1 ADERPEE
8 EGLLHEPAGQDE
20 GPESDEQVVG
30 YGTRHA
36 PVGAER
42 AWRQRQV
49 GDEDEVVV
57 QRVAGSERGP
67 EHEQA
72 EDEPD
77 DAPDGPGPGP
87 RTRGAHQRD
96 RWKAS
101 TSVKACPI
109 ATHWAPRSWWV
120 TTWRRLAAPTSARRP
135 RSERWCTM
143 PSARASAESSTR
155 WFGGCTA
162 SSLVPHRVVTIG

>member
-1 ADERPEE
+1 
-8 EGLLHEPAGQDE
+8 
-20 GPESDEQVVG
+20 
-30 YGTRHA
+30 
-36 PVGAER
+36 
-42 AWRQRQV
+42 
-49 GDEDEVVV
+49 
-57 QRVAGSERGP
+57 QRVAGGERGP

-87 RTRGAHQRD
+87 RTRGTHQRD

-101 TSVKACPI
+101 TSVNACPI
-109 ATHWAPRSWWV
+109 ATHWVPRSWWV

-135 RSERWCTM
+135 RSG
-143 PSARASAESSTR
+143 R

-162 SSLVPHRVVTIG
+162 SSLVPHRVVTIGSPEARASR